1 VASSF
6 RTGRQHQNYPH
17 NNNNQNGKR
26 LQHKDS
32 DQLSILKMLKG
43 ISSIALLSNNP
54 SAANMMPI

>member
-6 RTGRQHQNYPH
+6 RTGRQHHHHPQ
-17 NNNNQNGKR
+17 NNNQNGKR
-26 LQHKDS
+26 PQHKDS